1 MKHEITDSIYT
12 KKIYELIC
20 IDYVSFGFTHL
31 SITLEK
37 PRMSKY
43 LFRKW
48 KIKCH
53 QHDRPINRME
63 TQYVFTDQMQI
74 CRPQFVELFGT
85 FTVAVISDSCDI
97 VCQSIQPYINN
108 VFRIE
113 VYRNTPFEGSSGY
126 AEILKSR
133 KKEVV
138 HHLVFT

>member
-1 MKHEITDSIYT
+1 
-12 KKIYELIC
+12 
-20 IDYVSFGFTHL
+20 
-31 SITLEK
+31 
-37 PRMSKY
+37 
-43 LFRKW
+43 
-48 KIKCH
+48 
-53 QHDRPINRME
+53 ME
-63 TQYVFTDQMQI
+63 TDDVFTDQMQI

-85 FTVAVISDSCDI
+85 FAVAVISDSCDI